1 MDLLDAAVTVRTW
14 TATLRIYPDRG
25 AVQQERLRERELPMP
40 KPKTLNPSESTRA
53 MYGAELRH
61 RRERAG
67 LSQEELG
74 AAMFVSGSFVGQ
86 LEAGVRRMQLEYAKS
101 VDEILETDG
110 FFVRNLA
117 AARQSPY
124 RAHFADVVELEGVA
138 CTIKDW
144 APSSMPGL
152 LQTPSY
158 NRAVIRAYD
167 PLVSEDVVEERIAF
181 RKARACIF
189 DSPAPPLYWAI
200 LDEVIVRRQ
209 AGSAAVMAEQLLHIA
224 GMIRSNRIIV
234 QVLPISAGVH
244 AGNAG
249 IFKLM
254 TFDDAPPMVYCQG
267 SESGRLLDDP
277 SVFARSALTYDLLGA
292 AALSPDASL
301 ALIEQAA
308 KEYKDADRTRS
319 EDRDLA

>member
-1 MDLLDAAVTVRTW
+1 
-14 TATLRIYPDRG
+14 
-25 AVQQERLRERELPMP
+25 MP
-40 KPKTLNPSESTRA
+40 KSKTLDPSESTRA

-67 LSQEELG
+67 MSQEELG

-86 LEAGVRRMQLEYAKS
+86 LEAGVRRMRLEFAKS
-101 VDEILETDG
+101 VDEILKTDG
-110 FFVRNLA
+110 FFVRNLD

-144 APSSMPGL
+144 APSSVPGL
-152 LQTPSY
+152 IQTPSY

-167 PLVSEDVVEERIAF
+167 PLASQEVIEERIAF
-181 RKARACIF
+181 RKARAHIF
-189 DSPAPPLYWAI
+189 DKPTPPVYWAI
-200 LDEVIVRRQ
+200 LDEIIVRRQ
-209 AGSAAVMAEQLLHIA
+209 AGSPAVMAEQLRHIISL
-224 GMIRSNRIIV
+224 IRGGRAIV

-254 TFDDAPPMVYCQG
+254 TFSDAPPMVYCQG
-267 SESGRLLDDP
+267 SESGRLLDDAA
-277 SVFARSALTYDLLGA
+277 VFARSALTYDLLGA

-308 KEYKDADRTRS
+308 KEYEDADRTRS

>member
-1 MDLLDAAVTVRTW
+1 MRTTTV
-14 TATLRIYPDRG
+14 RIYPQWG
-25 AVQQERLRERELPMP
+25 AVQQDRLCERELFMP
-40 KPKTLNPSESTRA
+40 KPKTLDPSESTRA

-67 LSQEELG
+67 MSQEELG

-86 LEAGVRRMQLEYAKS
+86 LEAGVRRMRLEYAKS
-101 VDEILETDG
+101 VDEILKTDG
-110 FFVRNLA
+110 FFVRNLE
-117 AARQSPY
+117 AARLSPY
-124 RAHFADVVELEGVA
+124 RAHFADVVELEGIA

-144 APSSMPGL
+144 APSSVPGL
-152 LQTPSY
+152 IQTPSY

-167 PLVSEDVVEERIAF
+167 PLVSEEVVEERIAF
-181 RKARACIF
+181 RKARAHIF
-189 DSPAPPLYWAI
+189 DSPTPPLYWAI
-200 LDEVIVRRQ
+200 LDELIVRRQ
-209 AGSAAVMAEQLLHIA
+209 AGSPAVMAEQLLHITS
-224 GMIRSNRIIV
+224 MIRSNRIIV

-254 TFDDAPPMVYCQG
+254 TFNDAPPMVYCQG

-277 SVFARSALTYDLLGA
+277 AVFARSALTYDLLGA